1 MDTAIAKL
9 KQRFSE
15 PPTEILEE
23 NNKCSICWSDY
34 EEDHRPVK
42 LPCGHIFREEC
53 ILSWAQRTTLSGR
66 YQRCPFCQAELI
78 PTSLRS
84 RASVLVLVPVHVI
97 GNLWREG
104 LEFYGGIWGM
114 ILAFGLGIG
123 RDAFQ
128 QFSES
133 EMCRMIELGLK
144 VCQFLFM
151 MIRRVKTAGWK
162 RMLFRTAMD
171 VVGEYFVE
179 WQRVSFYLVTML
191 LEEWLMANR

>member
-1 MDTAIAKL
+1 
-9 KQRFSE
+9 
-15 PPTEILEE
+15 
-23 NNKCSICWSDY
+23 
-34 EEDHRPVK
+34 
-42 LPCGHIFREEC
+42 
-53 ILSWAQRTTLSGR
+53 
-66 YQRCPFCQAELI
+66 
-78 PTSLRS
+78 
-84 RASVLVLVPVHVI
+84 
-97 GNLWREG
+97 
-104 LEFYGGIWGM
+104 M

-151 MIRRVKTAGWK
+151 MIRRVKTAGWN

-171 VVGEYFVE
+171 VVGEFFVE